1 MITIGFL
8 YFMAVCPIFAQW
20 KIPATVHNWKIL
32 ETERFLIHYPE
43 GLETTAFKAVNM
55 AESAALRYENLFAH
69 RLTKQIPVFLYA
81 SPQDFAQTNVLPFPL
96 DESTGGFTDFYRR
109 RVVLP
114 FQGDYAVLRHV
125 LDHELAHAFQ
135 FDVLEGDRLG
145 TYPLWL
151 MEGMAEYL
159 SMGWD
164 QSAENFVRDA
174 VLNDR
179 MPDLIQLHNEEVQN
193 GYAYYKAGQAV
204 MLFIA
209 ERYGTERIAFFLKQ
223 LRNENS
229 LDRASRAAFGIPP
242 EQLNMEFG
250 KFIRA
255 RYSKAIAA
263 YAKEKDER
271 LRDATNRYKSHTGFQ
286 LHPAVSPDGTQLA
299 YLTVDGI
306 FPAIVIRP
314 VPGPGVTRRRQGE
327 KRLVLRALRS
337 SDYEEVQILT
347 TRLSFT
353 PDSKSLL
360 VAGRRLG
367 RASLLFFDAESGD
380 LTESY
385 SPAFDSIGFP
395 AISQDGKSVVFTGLA
410 FGQTDLFVLSRPS
423 GKVSRI
429 TNDLFAESTPTFAAN
444 GKFIYYSSNATKEL
458 SKSGSNVF
466 RVPVSGGVA
475 TQVSNL
481 QGTNDTPVSYEDGS
495 IIFRSTQDGV
505 SNAYRIEAAD
515 SLSAPATKD
524 VPITRSSTGVF
535 YFAKAGEGLA
545 FTEQME
551 GAHEIRVLSQ
561 ISDVDRLDSDLLTF
575 KDQGTFPLAQLTRTP
590 RVLGSG
596 QDYSPFLSIQGIP
609 FVFIT
614 VGAGPDNKTSAA
626 GIAFVSVADDSGDH
640 QLSTIVSY
648 NQDPVETNFNL
659 EYAYLKYR
667 ADFFAGAYHQTGT
680 FAIFNFFDFSLNNL
694 LYNPYFRILDQRSSG
709 LYAGVEYP
717 LHSFGAVS
725 ATFNAGREERIF
737 ETERPEERPTKDIFQ
752 NHQSLGLGYTYDNV
766 IYSAYGPLD
775 GHSFGLQYSLPVQLK
790 ADDRQLNILTSQLVF
805 HHLFDNFSSFS
816 MRLFAGRASGRDADL
831 YPFQIGGY
839 QTLRGYRYLEFEGR
853 NAFLLNLEYRFNFI
867 EYLQFG
873 VPFSWSP
880 GLIRGTA
887 FFDAGS
893 AFDRHQD
900 FQGYSRKYGV
910 TRDLH
915 LSFGLGIHWANF
927 LWFLVPGALM
937 KIEWATPY
945 DTKRALPLSKWKG
958 NLSIGFKF

>member
-1 MITIGFL
+1 MS
-8 YFMAVCPIFAQW
+8 VCPIFAQW

-43 GLETTAFKAVNM
+43 GLETTALKS
-55 AESAALRYENLFAH
+55 AEMGENAAMRYEKLFNH

-125 LDHELAHAFQ
+125 LDHELVHAFQ
-135 FDVLEGDRLG
+135 FDVLGGERLG
-145 TYPLWL
+145 SYPLWL

-159 SMGWD
+159 SLGWD

-179 MPDLIQLHNEEVQN
+179 MPDLIQLHNEQVQN

-209 ERYGTERIAFFLKQ
+209 ERYGPERIAFFLKI

-229 LDRASRAAFGIPP
+229 LDRASRAAFNLSP
-242 EQLNMEFG
+242 EELNIEFG

-271 LRDATNRYKSHTGFQ
+271 LREATNRYQSHTGFQ
-286 LHPAVSPDGTQLA
+286 LHPAVSPDGTKLA

-314 VPGPGVTRRRQGE
+314 VPGPGILKRRQE
-327 KRLVLRALRS
+327 DKRLVLRALRS
-337 SDYEEVQILT
+337 KDYEEVQILT

-353 PDSKSLL
+353 PDGKSLL
-360 VAGRRLG
+360 VAGRREG
-367 RASLLFFDAESGD
+367 HASLLFFDEETGD
-380 LTESY
+380 LKESY

-395 AISQDGKSVVFTGLA
+395 AISPDGKTVAFTGLV
-410 FGQTDLFVLSRPS
+410 FGKTDLYTLSRPS
-423 GKVSRI
+423 GKVTRI
-429 TNDLFAESTPTFAAN
+429 TNDLFAESTPVFAAN
-444 GKFIYYSSNATKEL
+444 GNSLYYSSNATKDLE
-458 SKSGSNVF
+458 KPGANIF
-466 RVPVSGGVA
+466 RYSLTGGQV
-475 TQVSNL
+475 TQISNL
-481 QGTNDTPVSYEDGS
+481 PGTNDTPVSYTDGS
-495 IIFRSTQDGV
+495 IVFRSTQNGV
-505 SNAYRIEAAD
+505 SNAYKIENAD
-515 SLSAPATKD
+515 SLNAAATTD
-524 VPITRSSTGVF
+524 IPITRSPTGVF
-535 YFAKAGEGLA
+535 YFARAGDGLV
-545 FTEQME
+545 FTEQIE
-551 GAHEIRVLSQ
+551 GAHEIRVLGK
-561 ISDVDRLDSDLLTF
+561 ITGTDRLESGLLTF
-575 KDQGTFPLAQLTRTP
+575 DTQGTFPLSSLIRSPKILST
-590 RVLGSG
+590 GG
-596 QDYSPFLSIQGIP
+596 DYSPFLSIQGIP

-614 VGAGPDNKTSAA
+614 VGAGPDNKTSTAA
-626 GIAFVSVADDSGDH
+626 IAFVSVADDSGDH
-640 QLSTIVSY
+640 QLSTMVSY
-648 NQDPVETNFNL
+648 NQNPVETNFNL

-667 ADFFAGAYHQTGT
+667 TDFFAGVYHQTGT

-694 LYNPYFRILDQRSSG
+694 LYNPYFRVLDQRSSG
-709 LYAGVEYP
+709 LYGGVEYP
-717 LHSFGAVS
+717 LHSFGSVS
-725 ATFNAGREERIF
+725 AVFNAGREERIF
-737 ETERPEERPTKDIFQ
+737 QTERPEERPQKDIFQ

-766 IYSAYGPLD
+766 IYSQYGPLD
-775 GHSFGLQYSLPVQLK
+775 GHSFGLQYSLPVQLRS
-790 ADDRQLNILTSQLVF
+790 DDRQLNILTSQLVF
-805 HHLFDNFSSFS
+805 HHLFDGFSSIS

-831 YPFQIGGY
+831 YPFQIGGV
-839 QTLRGYRYLEFEGR
+839 QSLRGYRFLEFEGR

-873 VPFSWSP
+873 VPVSWSP
-880 GLIRGTA
+880 GLIRGA
-887 FFDAGS
+887 LFFDAGS
-893 AFDRHQD
+893 AFDRYQD

-915 LSFGLGIHWANF
+915 LSFGVGIHWANF

-945 DTKRALPLSKWKG
+945 DTKRSLPLSKWKG